1 MTKETL
7 LRWHDPSI
15 PLGHETRR
23 PQAAGVC
30 TPSVGGVQLHLERS
44 LVLLHHVLEGHGGV
58 FRVLPLCALPTHGGL
73 TGLAVEVHHLRV
85 TQERLPFSAWDWA
98 LTRRWVFPSVRSAVP
113 TASPGCGECYIQ
125 RHRRKGKI
133 NFCVPGLKHRWIG
146 LQSSYR
152 HRPSCT
158 WPLP

>member
-30 TPSVGGVQLHLERS
+30 TPSVGGIQLHLERS

-85 TQERLPFSAWDWA
+85 TQERLPFSASD
-98 LTRRWVFPSVRSAVP
+98 
-113 TASPGCGECYIQ
+113 
-125 RHRRKGKI
+125 
-133 NFCVPGLKHRWIG
+133 
-146 LQSSYR
+146 
-152 HRPSCT
+152 
-158 WPLP
+158 